1 MSVPIPVSEQFNPL
15 QWPSSRLE
23 IATTILVALS
33 TVALLFSIAL
43 CQMLLGAA
51 LLTFLLSRQPVAFPA
66 RLGWPLVAFAAWTM
80 LAIIFSSDPLSG
92 LAYLRKFFLFFILVL
107 VYNAYRDRR
116 HLWLVLQAVIAAGTI
131 VALYGVGQFA
141 NAYMNLKRQGRPFYE
156 NYVLHQ
162 ASGFM
167 SHWLTFAAQ
176 LMMVLLVIASLLF
189 FCRSVRIH
197 PAWWFC
203 AVVIGLGILA
213 AFTRGIWLGTFVGI
227 VYLLAR
233 FQRRLLWLLPLVAL
247 LLYLLSPAWLERRV
261 QSMLDL
267 KTDSS
272 NESRPVMLRTGW
284 EMIRAHP
291 WFGVGPGR
299 VEVEFLWYKPA
310 SVPLPKAWYGHLHN
324 NYAQLAAERGIP
336 CLMIWL
342 WFLLEVLRANL
353 SLAREPAERARALGH
368 AGVAITLGTMV
379 SGLFEFNFGDSEVL
393 MLYLFLIA
401 TSYAWARLER
411 PSETF
416 EKKAAETP

>member
-1 MSVPIPVSEQFNPL
+1 MPFPVFLSMKFSFLEKPH
-15 QWPSSRLE
+15 SRLE
-23 IATTILVALS
+23 AATVLLTTLTAIAI
-33 TVALLFSIAL
+33 LFSIAVS
-43 CQMLLGAA
+43 QIFLGAA
-51 LLTFLLSRQPVAFPA
+51 LLALFLSRRPLEFPA
-66 RLGWPLVAFAAWTM
+66 RLGWPLVAFAAWT
-80 LAIIFSSDPLSG
+80 LLSILFSHDPLSG
-92 LAYLRKFFLFFILVL
+92 LTYLRKFFIFFILVL

-116 HLWLVLQAVIAAGTI
+116 QLWLVLQGIIAAGTI
-131 VALYGVGQFA
+131 AALYGVGQFA
-141 NAYMNLKRQGRPFYE
+141 YAYLNLQRQGQPFYE

-176 LMMVLLVIASLLF
+176 LMMVLLVIVALLF
-189 FCRSVRIH
+189 FSRSVRTH
-197 PAWWFC
+197 PAGWFC
-203 AVVIGLGILA
+203 AVVISLGILV
-213 AFTRGIWLGTFVGI
+213 AFTRGIWLGTFVGV

-233 FQRRLLWLLPLVAL
+233 FQRRLLWLLPVAAL
-247 LLYLLSPAWLERRV
+247 LLYLVSPAWLERRA
-261 QSMLDL
+261 QSMLNL

-272 NESRPVMLRTGW
+272 NQSRPVMLRTGW

-310 SVPLPKAWYGHLHN
+310 SLPLPKAWYGHLHN

-342 WFLLEVLRANL
+342 WFLLEVLSTNL
-353 SLAREPAERARALGH
+353 SLAREPAESARALGH

-411 PSETF
+411 PSEAF
-416 EKKAAETP
+416 EKKAVETT